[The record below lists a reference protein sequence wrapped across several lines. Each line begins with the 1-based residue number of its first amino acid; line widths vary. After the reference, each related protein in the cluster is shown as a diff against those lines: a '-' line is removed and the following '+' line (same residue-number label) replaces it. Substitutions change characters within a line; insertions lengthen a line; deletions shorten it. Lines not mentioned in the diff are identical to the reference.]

1 MKNQN
6 EMKLHDES
14 WLNYQKGKGEESFQ
28 AYLADLTD
36 MQEHVLPY
44 LQPFNQAVA
53 SIIFNGS
60 CYYIG
65 ISAFYFGI
73 PAETVIVEHDVV

>member
-1 MKNQN
+1 MVYFKRHI
-6 EMKLHDES
+6 LCAAPFA
-14 WLNYQKGKGEESFQ
+14 L
-28 AYLADLTD
+28 
-36 MQEHVLPY
+36 VR

-53 SIIFNGS
+53 SVVLNGS

-73 PAETVIVEHDVV
+73 PSETVIVE

>member
-44 LQPFNQAVA
+44 LQSLSNRYAFLQ
-53 SIIFNGS
+53 IFSLRYKWHLKLWENRCKEYTG
-60 CYYIG
+60 
-65 ISAFYFGI
+65 
-73 PAETVIVEHDVV
+73 